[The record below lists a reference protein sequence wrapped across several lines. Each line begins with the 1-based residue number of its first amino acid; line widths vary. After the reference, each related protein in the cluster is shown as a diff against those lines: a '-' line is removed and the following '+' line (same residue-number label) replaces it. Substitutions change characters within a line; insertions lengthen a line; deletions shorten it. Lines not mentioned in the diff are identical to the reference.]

1 MQYTTI
7 VKNESIWCIETDG
20 KDAYNSQKKMQY
32 HIYNMIYYV
41 LKKYPQTNCIFSKLT
56 YINAKKSEVPFSM
69 ANRCVVSF
77 PPSPRIFLEIL
88 YKIFYNISK

>member
-32 HIYNMIYYV
+32 HIFNMIYYV
-41 LKKYPQTNCIFSKLT
+41 LKKNPQTVYSLSWHT
-56 YINAKKSEVPFSM
+56 
-69 ANRCVVSF
+69 
-77 PPSPRIFLEIL
+77 
-88 YKIFYNISK
+88 